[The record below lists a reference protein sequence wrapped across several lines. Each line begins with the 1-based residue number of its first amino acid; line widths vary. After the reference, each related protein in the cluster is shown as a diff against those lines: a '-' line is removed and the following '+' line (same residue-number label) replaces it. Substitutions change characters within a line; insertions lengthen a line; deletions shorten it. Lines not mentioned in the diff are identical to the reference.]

1 MTAPSSQSVKAREIT
16 TTQSLLA
23 PLTQEI
29 LALPALAMLKQVAQ
43 EHLPIPAAPVT
54 PLRLAALRIPPRP
67 IQNTEIKIIKEDR
80 VVEAVEAVEAVETVE
95 TV

>member
-29 LALPALAMLKQVAQ
+29 LALPAL
-43 EHLPIPAAPVT
+43 APVT

-80 VVEAVEAVEAVETVE
+80 VVEAVEAVETV
-95 TV
+95 